1 MKRVKHFF
9 LLSLILVFTP
19 NCVYSSQ
26 ATRSL
31 EQFYSSLQA
40 GNFDKAYSLLSSE
53 DQRQITLADFTGKTE
68 SQRLLNQKYWSHV
81 KYKIVSSSEV
91 NGKSV
96 INVELTAPNLGEIL
110 GEEIALNLIR
120 IIYQNSNEKELG
132 LEERNEL
139 LLNKLMNGEF
149 KDITF
154 SETVQVIKQDHQQKI
169 FLNLERDNEIFQLI
183 QEAIAYGKDNKNDLA
198 IEKLEKVLALEPDN
212 KIANQYME
220 IMHKEK

>member
-9 LLSLILVFTP
+9 LLSLLLVFTP

-40 GNFDKAYSLLSSE
+40 GNFYSAYLLLSSE
-53 DQRQITLADFTGKTE
+53 DQRQITIADFTGKTE
-68 SQRLLNQKYWSHV
+68 SQRLLNQKYWSRV
-81 KYKIVSSSEV
+81 KYKIVSSSEI

-110 GEEIALNLIR
+110 GEEIAQNLIR
-120 IIYQNSNEKELG
+120 INFQNSGEKELG

-139 LLNKLMNGEF
+139 LLNKLINGEF
-149 KDITF
+149 EEITF
-154 SETVQVIKQDHQQKI
+154 SETVQVVKQDNQQRI
-169 FLNLERDNEIFQLI
+169 YLNLERDNEIFQLI

-198 IEKLEKVLALEPDN
+198 IENLEKVLALDPDN

-220 IMHKEK
+220 IMLKE